1 MQIVK
6 EQYIF
11 YENLLSYK
19 TIIEIE
25 NIFEVIGYILKNI
38 DKIGVQKINKMIFC
52 MYGGIYSGKKNEIEF
67 LIPVDNTLT
76 DNDYFSFK
84 PIFKMINAV
93 KIRHE
98 GLPKDLHISYDL
110 LIDYIKKNGYKPI
123 TSAYCMVVRCD
134 NEIPSNGIIDIYIGL
149 NSNIL

>member
-1 MQIVK
+1 
-6 EQYIF
+6 
-11 YENLLSYK
+11 
-19 TIIEIE
+19 
-25 NIFEVIGYILKNI
+25 
-38 DKIGVQKINKMIFC
+38 
-52 MYGGIYSGKKNEIEF
+52 
-67 LIPVDNTLT
+67 
-76 DNDYFSFK
+76 
-84 PIFKMINAV
+84 MINAV

-123 TSAYCMVVRCD
+123 TPAYCMVVRCD